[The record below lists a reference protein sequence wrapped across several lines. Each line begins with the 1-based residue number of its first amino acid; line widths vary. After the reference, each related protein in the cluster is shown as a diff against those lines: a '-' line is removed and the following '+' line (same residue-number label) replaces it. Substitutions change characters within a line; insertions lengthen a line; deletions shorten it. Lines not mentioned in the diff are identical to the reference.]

1 MSSLPE
7 QSRGRSSIRVK
18 SRYHPRH
25 QTYEILAS
33 IESFQ
38 DVSLSSCEQEASVP
52 CIWSP
57 QRAAP
62 VSLQCG
68 SWFPA
73 ERVIQESKTAATMS
87 IFQPVCC
94 ACAHH
99 FGRVRLFAILWTGVR
114 QAPLSMKFSRQEYWS
129 G

>member
-1 MSSLPE
+1 MSSLTE
-7 QSRGRSSIRVK
+7 QSRGGSSIRVK

-25 QTYEILAS
+25 QTYEISAS

-38 DVSLSSCEQEASVP
+38 DVSLSGCEQEASVP
-52 CIWSP
+52 CMWAP

-62 VSLQCG
+62 VSSQRG
-68 SWFPA
+68 SWFPP

-87 IFQPVCC
+87 SFQPVCC
-94 ACAHH
+94 ACAQSLQSHPALCNPMVH
-99 FGRVRLFAILWTGVR
+99 SPPGF
-114 QAPLSMKFSRQEYWS
+114 LSMKFSRQEYWS